1 MERRHMRIK
10 RDKYL
15 DDLKLRMGNGMI
27 KVITGIRRYGKTYLL
42 FELFSAYLRS
52 LGVDEAHLIEIALDD
67 DQFEALRDPRALSH
81 HIRERVASS
90 AMNGTNGAISLATP
104 VRTS

>member
-27 KVITGIRRYGKTYLL
+27 KVITGIRRCGKTYLL
-42 FELFSAYLRS
+42 FELFGAYLRS

-67 DQFEALRDPRALSH
+67 DQFEAYEIPGRSP
-81 HIRERVASS
+81 
-90 AMNGTNGAISLATP
+90 T
-104 VRTS
+104 TSGRGSQMTTGNTTSFSTRFSMP